1 MMSVAEVMS
10 MAMARL
16 LVVILKVRRRYS
28 RTYVVGDEI
37 LLLVYQKSDSFDE
50 KAKFHERCPC

>member
-16 LVVILKVRRRYS
+16 LVVILKVRRRYG
-28 RTYVVGDEI
+28 RTYNYAVG
-37 LLLVYQKSDSFDE
+37 SRE
-50 KAKFHERCPC
+50 KKIDVEEQAQLFYWAESSY

>member
-16 LVVILKVRRRYS
+16 LVVILKVRGQYGRIYNYAVGS
-28 RTYVVGDEI
+28 REK
-37 LLLVYQKSDSFDE
+37 KST
-50 KAKFHERCPC
+50 

>member
-16 LVVILKVRRRYS
+16 LVVILKVRRRYG

-37 LLLVYQKSDSFDE
+37 SLLVYLE
-50 KAKFHERCPC
+50 V